1 LQLKKTYP
9 VFKEKIDVAVKSEQK
24 YLKEATVQ
32 FDDAISNFAI
42 AVLEAL
48 KSSLIANESKE
59 IERIKAATE
68 QAIGDLRASGEP
80 GVVAFLDQQLKR
92 LGSIDRI
99 KSAIEG
105 VVFRYDGKTYK
116 FTGAFAAANQIIGF
130 IKYRRPELRRDKIS
144 ENYLRRVIR
153 ELI

>member
-1 LQLKKTYP
+1 MYP
-9 VFKEKIDVAVKSEQK
+9 MFKEKIDISVKNEQK
-24 YLKEATVQ
+24 YIKESTIP

-59 IERIKAATE
+59 VARIKAATE
-68 QAIGDLRASGEP
+68 RAIDDLRASGEP
-80 GVVAFLDQQLKR
+80 GVIEFLDQQLKR
-92 LGSIDRI
+92 LGSTDRI

-105 VVFRYDGKTYK
+105 VVFRFDGKTYK

-130 IKYRRPELRRDKIS
+130 IKYKRPDLQRGSMS